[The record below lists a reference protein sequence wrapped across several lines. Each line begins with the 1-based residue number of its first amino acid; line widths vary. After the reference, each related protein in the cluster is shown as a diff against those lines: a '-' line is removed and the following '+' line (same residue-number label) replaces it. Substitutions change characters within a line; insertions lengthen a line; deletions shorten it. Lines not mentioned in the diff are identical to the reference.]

1 MSESPFFPPIVVKMV
16 AVGEE
21 TGKLDE
27 LLLRISEYYDF
38 EVDNAIKKL
47 TVLIEPI
54 LLVVLGGMVL
64 FLILS
69 IFMPLLSFYT
79 KLASPK

>member
-1 MSESPFFPPIVVKMV
+1 MKEGKIFSPLVVRMV
-16 AVGEE
+16 SVGEE

-27 LLLRISEYYDF
+27 LLMRVSEHFDF

-47 TVLIEPI
+47 TVLIEPV
-54 LLVVLGGMVL
+54 LLVMMGVMVL

-69 IFMPLLSFYT
+69 IFVPLLSFYG
-79 KLASPK
+79 KVAGG